1 MKRKIK
7 ITNRLF
13 IVRIMFYLLVVIA
26 TFIIAWTKHYVEAAS
41 LVILSFLFLL
51 FLYKCPHCGYSLD
64 FRFRI
69 KKETP
74 CPMCGKVISAYEKNE

>member
-7 ITNRLF
+7 KKNQLF
-13 IVRIMFYLLVVIA
+13 IVKVMFYLLIVIA
-26 TFIIAWTKHYVEAAS
+26 ASIVTWTKHYAEGAS
-41 LVILSFLFLL
+41 LAILSFLFLL
-51 FLYKCPHCGYSLD
+51 FLYKCPYCGYSLD

-74 CPMCGKVISAYEKNE
+74 CPMCGKVISGYEKNE